1 MNVTANHPVQAGQ
14 TTLSPQAQQ
23 LQKAAAEFEAQLLS
37 SLWKSMKNSFAADED
52 SSDPASQSL
61 QDWGIDAMSGAVSRA
76 GGMGIGKLIIKDL
89 TEKMEYSQNGNISH
103 PVKIPPHVP
112 IENL

>member
-14 TTLSPQAQQ
+14 TPLSPQAQQ

-76 GGMGIGKLIIKDL
+76 GKLIIKDL